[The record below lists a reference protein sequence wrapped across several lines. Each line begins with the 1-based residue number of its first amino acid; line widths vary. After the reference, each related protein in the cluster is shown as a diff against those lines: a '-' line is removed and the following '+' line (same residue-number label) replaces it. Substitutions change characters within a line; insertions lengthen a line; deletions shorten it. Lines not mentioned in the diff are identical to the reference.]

1 MASDVNLATPR
12 TTVSGLVP
20 LTFGLNIDF
29 VGLLTDLDP
38 AFALGS
44 ENTQFW
50 GPMGTAIISGLTFA
64 TFLTLVIVPVM
75 YSSFDSV
82 AMRIAAARG
91 ASTDAEGARSG
102 PPESTPAA
110 AKPPARVD
118 PAKPRYTSGAI
129 GAVSR
134 SIADLK
140 SRSIVDIDPRMID
153 NAGLKDRLDKDDP
166 DHAALVKSIE
176 EYGQQVLVLVRFSP
190 IYYGRYE
197 VFYGR
202 RRVRAMQDLG
212 LPIRAMV
219 RDLDDKALILAQGQE
234 NNARR
239 GLSFIEK
246 ANFAAQMRDA
256 GYDRY
261 AICDALAIDKTV
273 VSRMLQIV
281 DRIGS
286 ELITTIGAAPNVGR
300 DRWNALAGK
309 LEAGDTDV
317 STMIDMVAA
326 KSTRNSD
333 SNDRFEIAI
342 HTGDELRSTPKKHT
356 DPDGAPKPRAS
367 RRTIMG
373 THSGAPIARAMLG
386 HDKVVLTLPRE
397 SGFED
402 WLVEHLSDLHQHW
415 VKTRADDEQEQ

>member
-1 MASDVNLATPR
+1 MQR
-12 TTVSGLVP
+12 GLVRTLGDVHNVLKGIIVKEP
-20 LTFGLNIDF
+20 SDMGPFVKAYYAYFLHVPIRPGQTLEDAILRSETFQKWKTEFIEEADRDIGNEELVYTFLDEVHLTSYDIKE
-29 VGLLTDLDP
+29 V
-38 AFALGS
+38 
-44 ENTQFW
+44 
-50 GPMGTAIISGLTFA
+50 ISGKE
-64 TFLTLVIVPVM
+64 IW
-75 YSSFDSV
+75 
-82 AMRIAAARG
+82 
-91 ASTDAEGARSG
+91 
-102 PPESTPAA
+102 
-110 AKPPARVD
+110 
-118 PAKPRYTSGAI
+118 
-129 GAVSR
+129 
-134 SIADLK
+134 
-140 SRSIVDIDPRMID
+140 
-153 NAGLKDRLDKDDP
+153 DKDDP

-176 EYGQQVLVLVRFSP
+176 EYGQQVPVLVRP
-190 IYYGRYE
+190 HPEDDERYQI
-197 VFYGR
+197 VYGR
-202 RRVRAMQDLG
+202 RRVLALRDLG
-212 LPIRAMV
+212 LPVKALL
-219 RDLDDKALILAQGQE
+219 RDLDDSALVMAQGQE

-342 HTGDELRSTPKKHT
+342 HTGDDLRSTPKKHT
-356 DPDGAPKPRAS
+356 EPDGAPKPRAS

-397 SGFED
+397 GGFED
-402 WLVEHLSDLHQHW
+402 WLVEHLSDIHQHW
-415 VKTRADDEQEQ
+415 VQTRADDDQEQ